1 MFNRVKGYIDKLA
14 GFQRGE
20 LQDIIIES
28 GDFDNRVLEL
38 AIPEGAT
45 SSQLEQLKK
54 LKEYAQEQ
62 SIQLTI
68 VLAK

>member
-1 MFNRVKGYIDKLA
+1 M
-14 GFQRGE
+14 QE
-20 LQDIIIES
+20 IIIES